1 MEEKKVWY
9 KTWWGVLLIILFWF
23 VLIPVVIFQ
32 SKINNKKKNIFLIIY
47 GIFFI
52 IFIIIFIFNI
62 TSTPDEKSN
71 LKKGNSE
78 TINTNQIKSDNNV
91 KTENKNSDT
100 QETEKKFEPR
110 IIKNKE
116 TGEYIFQIIVPE
128 TATHDE
134 IYRAL
139 INGYE
144 KRGKDFLEDNVIVVA
159 YSDERFFNKRLLGT
173 HGQYKIRR
181 NTNTFPAIKI
191 LPKTENITEEDKL
204 QYLEYLQLVEAL
216 QDTGD
221 DLKKSKLEAGKLMK
235 ARHPENYSDII
246 KRAEKYFYGIEK
258 EKTEEEKLKDQINN
272 PDPNSDY
279 QKFKK
284 EQEKKEKSG
293 GNK

>member
-52 IFIIIFIFNI
+52 IFIFNI

-71 LKKGNSE
+71 LKKDNSE
-78 TINTNQIKSDNNV
+78 TINTNQIKSDSNA
-91 KTENKNSDT
+91 KTENKNSNT
-100 QETEKKFEPR
+100 PETEKKFEPM
-110 IIKNKE
+110 IIKNQE

-204 QYLEYLQLVEAL
+204 QYLEYLQIVEAL

-221 DLKKSKLEAGKLMK
+221 NLQRSKQEAEKLMK

-246 KRAEKYFYGIEK
+246 KKAEKYLYGIEN

>member
-23 VLIPVVIFQ
+23 ALIPVVIFQ
-32 SKINNKKKNIFLIIY
+32 SKINNRKKNIFLIIY

-52 IFIIIFIFNI
+52 IFIFNI
-62 TSTPDEKSN
+62 TSTLDEKSN
-71 LKKGNSE
+71 LKKDNSE
-78 TINTNQIKSDNNV
+78 TINTNQIKSDSNV

-204 QYLEYLQLVEAL
+204 QYLEYLQIVEAL

-221 DLKKSKLEAGKLMK
+221 NLQKSKQEAEKLMK

-246 KRAEKYFYGIEK
+246 KKAEKYLYGIEN

>member
-1 MEEKKVWY
+1 VEEKKVWY
-9 KTWWGVLLIILFWF
+9 KTWWGGWLIILFWF

-52 IFIIIFIFNI
+52 IFIFNI
-62 TSTPDEKSN
+62 TSTLDEKSN
-71 LKKGNSE
+71 LKKDNSE
-78 TINTNQIKSDNNV
+78 TINTNQIKSDSNV

-204 QYLEYLQLVEAL
+204 QYLEYLQIVEAL

-221 DLKKSKLEAGKLMK
+221 NLQKSKQEAEKLMK

-246 KRAEKYFYGIEK
+246 KKAEKYLYGIEN

>member
-9 KTWWGVLLIILFWF
+9 KTWWGVLLIVLFWF

-52 IFIIIFIFNI
+52 IFIFNI

-71 LKKGNSE
+71 LKKDNSE

-100 QETEKKFEPR
+100 QETEKKFEPS

-191 LPKTENITEEDKL
+191 LPKTENITEEDKKDF
-204 QYLEYLQLVEAL
+204 LEYLQLVEAL

-221 DLKKSKLEAGKLMK
+221 DLKKSKLEAGKLIK

>member
-52 IFIIIFIFNI
+52 IFIFNI
-62 TSTPDEKSN
+62 TSTSDEKSN
-71 LKKGNSE
+71 LKKDNSE
-78 TINTNQIKSDNNV
+78 TINTNQIKSDSNV

-204 QYLEYLQLVEAL
+204 QYLEYLQIVEAL

-221 DLKKSKLEAGKLMK
+221 NLQKSKQEAEKLMK

-246 KRAEKYFYGIEK
+246 KKAEKYLYGIEN
-258 EKTEEEKLKDQINN
+258 EKTEEQKFMDSANN

>member
-52 IFIIIFIFNI
+52 IFIFNI

-71 LKKGNSE
+71 LKKDNSE
-78 TINTNQIKSDNNV
+78 TINTNQIKSDSNV

-181 NTNTFPAIKI
+181 NTNTFPSIKI

-204 QYLEYLQLVEAL
+204 QYLEYLQMIEAL

-221 DLKKSKLEAGKLMK
+221 DLKKAKQEAEKLMK

>member
-32 SKINNKKKNIFLIIY
+32 SKINNKKKSIFLIIY

-52 IFIIIFIFNI
+52 IFIFNI
-62 TSTPDEKSN
+62 TSTSDEKSN
-71 LKKGNSE
+71 LKKDNSK

-204 QYLEYLQLVEAL
+204 QYLEYLQIVEAL

-221 DLKKSKLEAGKLMK
+221 NLQKSKQEAEKLMK

-246 KRAEKYFYGIEK
+246 KKAEKYLYGIEK

-272 PDPNSDY
+272 PNPNSDY

>member
-9 KTWWGVLLIILFWF
+9 KTWWGGWLIILFWF

-52 IFIIIFIFNI
+52 IFIFNI
-62 TSTPDEKSN
+62 TSTLDEKSN
-71 LKKGNSE
+71 LKKDNSE
-78 TINTNQIKSDNNV
+78 TINTNQIKSDSNV

-204 QYLEYLQLVEAL
+204 QYLEYLQIVEAL

-221 DLKKSKLEAGKLMK
+221 NLQKSKQEAEKLMK

-246 KRAEKYFYGIEK
+246 KKAEKYLYGIEN

>member
-52 IFIIIFIFNI
+52 IFIFNI

-91 KTENKNSDT
+91 KAENKNSDT

>member
-9 KTWWGVLLIILFWF
+9 KTWWGGWLIILFWF

-52 IFIIIFIFNI
+52 IFIFNI

-71 LKKGNSE
+71 LKKDNSE

-116 TGEYIFQIIVPE
+116 TGEFIIQVYVPE

-204 QYLEYLQLVEAL
+204 QYLEYLQIVEAL

-221 DLKKSKLEAGKLMK
+221 NLQKSKQEAEKLMK

-246 KRAEKYFYGIEK
+246 KKAEKYLYGIEN

>member
-52 IFIIIFIFNI
+52 IFIFNI

-71 LKKGNSE
+71 LKKDNSE
-78 TINTNQIKSDNNV
+78 TINTNQIKSDSNV

-100 QETEKKFEPR
+100 PKTEKKFEPM
-110 IIKNKE
+110 IIKNQE

-159 YSDERFFNKRLLGT
+159 YSDERLFNKRLLGT

-204 QYLEYLQLVEAL
+204 QYLEYLQIVEAL

-221 DLKKSKLEAGKLMK
+221 NLQKSKQEAEKLMK

-246 KRAEKYFYGIEK
+246 KKAEKYLYGIEN

>member
-1 MEEKKVWY
+1 M
-9 KTWWGVLLIILFWF
+9 LLIILFWF

-52 IFIIIFIFNI
+52 IFIFNI

-71 LKKGNSE
+71 LKKDNSE

-159 YSDERFFNKRLLGT
+159 YSDKKFFNKRLLST
-173 HGQYKIRR
+173 HGQYKILRDR
-181 NTNTFPAIKI
+181 
-191 LPKTENITEEDKL
+191 
-204 QYLEYLQLVEAL
+204 
-216 QDTGD
+216 
-221 DLKKSKLEAGKLMK
+221 KSVV
-235 ARHPENYSDII
+235 
-246 KRAEKYFYGIEK
+246 
-258 EKTEEEKLKDQINN
+258 
-272 PDPNSDY
+272 
-279 QKFKK
+279 
-284 EQEKKEKSG
+284 
-293 GNK
+293 

>member
-32 SKINNKKKNIFLIIY
+32 SKINNKKKSIFLIIY

-52 IFIIIFIFNI
+52 IFIFNI
-62 TSTPDEKSN
+62 TSTSDEKSN
-71 LKKGNSE
+71 LKKDNSE

-116 TGEYIFQIIVPE
+116 TGEFIIQVYVPE

-134 IYRAL
+134 IYKIIMDIQQA
-139 INGYE
+139 
-144 KRGKDFLEDNVIVVA
+144 KRKDFLNDNIVIVA
-159 YSDERFFNKRLLGT
+159 YSDEDYINKRLLGT
-173 HGQYKIRR
+173 HAQWKMEHGVTKYMKIY
-181 NTNTFPAIKI
+181 
-191 LPKTENITEEDKL
+191 PKTEKLSPEDKKDF
-204 QYLEYLQLVEAL
+204 LEYLQLVEAL

>member
-52 IFIIIFIFNI
+52 IFIFNI

-71 LKKGNSE
+71 LKKDNSE
-78 TINTNQIKSDNNV
+78 TINTSQIKSDSNV

-181 NTNTFPAIKI
+181 NTNTFPSIKI

-204 QYLEYLQLVEAL
+204 QYLEYLQIVEAL

-221 DLKKSKLEAGKLMK
+221 NLQKSKQEAEKLMK

-258 EKTEEEKLKDQINN
+258 EKTEEQKLKDQINN

>member
-52 IFIIIFIFNI
+52 IFIFNI
-62 TSTPDEKSN
+62 TSTLDEKSN
-71 LKKGNSE
+71 LKKDNSE
-78 TINTNQIKSDNNV
+78 TINTNQIKSDSNV

-100 QETEKKFEPR
+100 PKTEKKFEPM
-110 IIKNKE
+110 IIKNQE

-159 YSDERFFNKRLLGT
+159 YSDERLFNKRLLGT

-204 QYLEYLQLVEAL
+204 QYLEYLQIVEAL

-221 DLKKSKLEAGKLMK
+221 NLQKSKQEAEKLMK

-246 KRAEKYFYGIEK
+246 KKAEKYLYGIEN

>member
-32 SKINNKKKNIFLIIY
+32 SKINNRKKNIFLIIY
-47 GIFFI
+47 GIFF
-52 IFIIIFIFNI
+52 IIFIFNI

-71 LKKGNSE
+71 LKKDNSE
-78 TINTNQIKSDNNV
+78 TINTNQIKSDSNV

-100 QETEKKFEPR
+100 PKTEKKFEPM
-110 IIKNKE
+110 IIKNQE

-159 YSDERFFNKRLLGT
+159 YSDERLFNKRLLGT

-204 QYLEYLQLVEAL
+204 QYLEYLQIVEAL

-221 DLKKSKLEAGKLMK
+221 NLQKSKQEAEKLMK

-246 KRAEKYFYGIEK
+246 KKAEKYLYGIEN

>member
-9 KTWWGVLLIILFWF
+9 KTWWGGWLIILFWF

-52 IFIIIFIFNI
+52 IFIFNI

-71 LKKGNSE
+71 LKKDNSE

-110 IIKNKE
+110 IIKNQE

-204 QYLEYLQLVEAL
+204 QYLEYLQIVEAL

-235 ARHPENYSDII
+235 ARHPKNYSDII
-246 KRAEKYFYGIEK
+246 KKAEKYIYGIEK

>member
-9 KTWWGVLLIILFWF
+9 KTWWGGWLIILFWF

-32 SKINNKKKNIFLIIY
+32 SKINNKKKSIFLIIY
-47 GIFFI
+47 GIFF
-52 IFIIIFIFNI
+52 IIFIFNI

-71 LKKGNSE
+71 LKKDNSE

-110 IIKNKE
+110 IIKNQE

-204 QYLEYLQLVEAL
+204 QYLEYLQIVEAL

-235 ARHPENYSDII
+235 ARHPKNYSDII
-246 KRAEKYFYGIEK
+246 KKAEKYIYGIEK

>member
-52 IFIIIFIFNI
+52 IFIFNI

-71 LKKGNSE
+71 LKKDNSE
-78 TINTNQIKSDNNV
+78 TINTNQIKSDSNV
-91 KTENKNSDT
+91 KTENKNSVN

-191 LPKTENITEEDKL
+191 LPKTENITEEDKKDF
-204 QYLEYLQLVEAL
+204 LEYLQLVEAL

>member
-52 IFIIIFIFNI
+52 IFIFNI

-71 LKKGNSE
+71 LKKDNSE

-159 YSDERFFNKRLLGT
+159 YSDKKFFNKRLLGT

>member
-9 KTWWGVLLIILFWF
+9 KTWWGGWLIILFWF

-52 IFIIIFIFNI
+52 IFIFNI

-71 LKKGNSE
+71 LKKDNSE
-78 TINTNQIKSDNNV
+78 TINTNQIKSDSNV

-204 QYLEYLQLVEAL
+204 QYLEYLQIVEAL

-221 DLKKSKLEAGKLMK
+221 NLQKSKQEAEKLMK

-246 KRAEKYFYGIEK
+246 KKAEKYLYGIEN

>member
-1 MEEKKVWY
+1 MY
-9 KTWWGVLLIILFWF
+9 K
-23 VLIPVVIFQ
+23 
-32 SKINNKKKNIFLIIY
+32 
-47 GIFFI
+47 
-52 IFIIIFIFNI
+52 
-62 TSTPDEKSN
+62 D
-71 LKKGNSE
+71 NSE
-78 TINTNQIKSDNNV
+78 TINTNQIKSDSNV

-204 QYLEYLQLVEAL
+204 QYLEYLQIVEAL

-221 DLKKSKLEAGKLMK
+221 NLQKSKQEAEKLMK

-246 KRAEKYFYGIEK
+246 KKAEKYLYGIEN